1 MPRGRLSNRHRIDN
15 YRFHETC
22 RENTTPNCDL
32 QGGFNGRTPWSRFSM
47 AETVYSLE
55 QMFVSFE
62 FLSFRLFYLSEVF
75 LQKFLNS
82 ILKYIDTSFKID
94 SFRLRVR

>member
-1 MPRGRLSNRHRIDN
+1 
-15 YRFHETC
+15 
-22 RENTTPNCDL
+22 
-32 QGGFNGRTPWSRFSM
+32 M

-55 QMFVSFE
+55 RMFVSFE

-94 SFRLRVR
+94 SFTLRVR